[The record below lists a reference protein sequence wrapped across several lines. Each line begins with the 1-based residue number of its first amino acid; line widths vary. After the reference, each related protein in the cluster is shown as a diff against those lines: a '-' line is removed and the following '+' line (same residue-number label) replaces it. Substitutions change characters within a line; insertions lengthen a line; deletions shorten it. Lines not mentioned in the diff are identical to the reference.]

1 MPAALSPFLKQLA
14 RIEYP
19 TLLLAIA
26 IYGGLLL
33 LTFFHDALPLP
44 LLILLGGYFVAWQ
57 GSLQHEVV
65 HGHPTPWAW
74 VNHLLVLPSPW
85 LVIPFGLYRESHLRH
100 HRNELLT
107 DPLEDPESY
116 YLTAR
121 SWRRIGP
128 LGRMLLRANNS
139 LAGRLLL
146 GPLLLTAQSSWD
158 LFRALLRF
166 DAKALAAW
174 ALHGL
179 GVALVLLWAL
189 GVSGLSFWE
198 YALYFVY
205 PGLSLT
211 LLRSFAEHR
220 ATTVVSERT
229 ATLEAEWPLA
239 LLFLNNNL
247 HSVHHAQPGLPWYRI
262 PAAWRATRPD
272 QAEGAGEHFAGYRA
286 LVRRYLFS
294 AKEHPLHPSERR
306 EQAAACAGLRQ
317 PGGDL

>member
-1 MPAALSPFLKQLA
+1 MTAGLSSLPKQLG

-19 TLLLAIA
+19 TLLLCIA

-33 LTFFHDALPLP
+33 LTYFHRLVPLP

-65 HGHPTPWAW
+65 HGHPTPWRW
-74 VNHLLVLPSPW
+74 VNRLLVLPSPW
-85 LVIPFGLYRESHLRH
+85 LVVPFGLYRESHLRH
-100 HRNELLT
+100 HRDELLT

-116 YLTAR
+116 YLTDR
-121 SWRRIGP
+121 SWRRAGP
-128 LGRMLLRANNS
+128 LGRGLLRANNS
-139 LAGRLLL
+139 LLGRLLL
-146 GPLLLTAQSSWD
+146 GPLLLTLRSAWD
-158 LFRALLRF
+158 FATALRRL
-166 DAKALAAW
+166 DGEALTAW
-174 ALHGL
+174 AAHGL
-179 GVALVLLWAL
+179 GVALVLFWAM
-189 GVSGLSFWE
+189 GVCGLSFWE

-229 ATLEAEWPLA
+229 ATLEAEWPLG

-272 QAEGAGEHFAGYRA
+272 EAEGAGERFKGYRE
-286 LVRRYLFS
+286 LVRRYLLT

-306 EQAAACAGLRQ
+306 QQGAVGAGLRQ